1 MSVNAIEWFDQE
13 ENHIELA
20 EDHKSF
26 HYSLLLPNDNNQVE
40 TYSGEIVFTTEERY
54 GLIMR
59 QFLEDVLLGEN
70 TDVFK
75 GYMARRI
82 LGGHNN
88 NQTAYEL
95 FNKERR
101 EDFVE
106 TLNLLD
112 KEQLHD
118 LFIRFGGENAE
129 EFFNNFIKLSDGKR
143 HVDAELK
150 QWLKENLP
158 NLFKATDT
166 MAWVARWEL
175 LNATLVLGRF
185 TDDPTQMPIVTHGDY
200 RITPEW
206 YCYYVA
212 IRRIFDSQYHLWKA
226 QSAAGRI
233 QFQHFVREK
242 YEPSFGRGVVFYSY
256 DILTSILYSIVFD
269 FLIDNSV
276 SMSLRLGVSDYLK
289 KAGADCPDFLQYL
302 DHKFEP
308 YRNTAGS
315 SMSFSLPAQTLPKQE
330 QEKSK
335 YQERNDVPG
344 LHWPTDEELE
354 GYENNYNSSEYFKD
368 SMFGTAPNIKASDV
382 EKLYACLTH
391 SKLKVLEDNL
401 ETKLILLSRY
411 TGKVIPHLEV
421 KPLEWKVINGEDSD
435 KALGYLI
442 KKTANAHFAKG
453 IKFFYYLDRNGEK
466 AQFERIPVS
475 EGGNAWA
482 LSGRME
488 TTRRPFEKALN
499 IFINEYQRQDNE

>member
-1 MSVNAIEWFDQE
+1 MSVFALEWFE
-13 ENHIELA
+13 KEANHIELA
-20 EDHKSF
+20 EDQKSF
-26 HYSLLLPNDNNQVE
+26 HYSLLLPNDNNQAE

-75 GYMARRI
+75 GYVARRI

-106 TLNLLD
+106 TPNILD
-112 KEQLHD
+112 TEQLHD

-129 EFFNNFIKLSDGKR
+129 ELFKNFIKLSEGKR
-143 HVDAELK
+143 YVDAELK
-150 QWLKENLP
+150 QWLKDRLP
-158 NLFKATDT
+158 NLFRPTDT

-212 IRRIFDSQYHLWKA
+212 IRRIFDSQYRLWEA
-226 QSAAGRI
+226 QAAAGRI

-256 DILTSILYSIVFD
+256 DILTSKLYSIVFD

-302 DHKFEP
+302 DHEFEP

-315 SMSFSLPAQTLPKQE
+315 SMSFSLLEKLTLHQDE
-330 QEKSK
+330 QILTKEDKL
-335 YQERNDVPG
+335 YEDG
-344 LHWPTDEELE
+344 LYWPTD
-354 GYENNYNSSEYFKD
+354 SSFKEQITTRD
-368 SMFGTAPNIKASDV
+368 SHAFYRN
-382 EKLYACLTH
+382 
-391 SKLKVLEDNL
+391 SKLGASTALNMSVIHDLYLFLVEQGKLEKSQENLMLLTFRLTGKTPYALDTNKVMRWLGPRSDYSLCYFVWYLFTTHDGRFWTKTGRFFCYANGDIYDGMDEQTRRQDFSKGRDQTDPFAIAL
-401 ETKLILLSRY
+401 RDVIGKLI
-411 TGKVIPHLEV
+411 PPQQE
-421 KPLEWKVINGEDSD
+421 
-435 KALGYLI
+435 
-442 KKTANAHFAKG
+442 
-453 IKFFYYLDRNGEK
+453 
-466 AQFERIPVS
+466 
-475 EGGNAWA
+475 
-482 LSGRME
+482 
-488 TTRRPFEKALN
+488 
-499 IFINEYQRQDNE
+499 

>member
-1 MSVNAIEWFDQE
+1 MSVFALEWFE
-13 ENHIELA
+13 KEANHIELA
-20 EDHKSF
+20 EDQKSF
-26 HYSLLLPNDNNQVE
+26 HYSLLLPNDNNQAE

-75 GYMARRI
+75 GYVARRI

-106 TLNLLD
+106 TPNILD
-112 KEQLHD
+112 TEQLHD

-129 EFFNNFIKLSDGKR
+129 ELFKNFIKLSEGKR
-143 HVDAELK
+143 YVDAELK
-150 QWLKENLP
+150 QWLKDRLP
-158 NLFKATDT
+158 NLFRPTDT

-212 IRRIFDSQYHLWKA
+212 IRRIFDSQYRLWEA
-226 QSAAGRI
+226 QAAAGRI

-256 DILTSILYSIVFD
+256 DILTSKLYSIVFD

-289 KAGADCPDFLQYL
+289 KAGADCPDFLQFL
-302 DHKFEP
+302 DEGFEP
-308 YRNTAGS
+308 YRKS
-315 SMSFSLPAQTLPKQE
+315 SGTSMRFVQEERRPKDNPE
-330 QEKSK
+330 Q
-335 YQERNDVPG
+335 G
-344 LHWPTDEELE
+344 MPTDEDFLKYPSTGDNTAFYRASKFGSSSALRMSIIYKLFVFLVSQGKLE
-354 GYENNYNSSEYFKD
+354 NTQNNLMLFAFRLTGKS
-368 SMFGTAPNIKASDV
+368 P
-382 EKLYACLTH
+382 YAIETD
-391 SKLKVLEDNL
+391 SKLSWLGPKSDYSLCYFAWYLCSNNENERSKPYDGRFWAKTGVFFEYADGSIYNAND
-401 ETKLILLSRY
+401 EQSR
-411 TGKVIPHLEV
+411 
-421 KPLEWKVINGEDSD
+421 
-435 KALGYLI
+435 
-442 KKTANAHFAKG
+442 
-453 IKFFYYLDRNGEK
+453 
-466 AQFERIPVS
+466 
-475 EGGNAWA
+475 
-482 LSGRME
+482 
-488 TTRRPFEKALN
+488 
-499 IFINEYQRQDNE
+499 RQDFSKGRDMIDDFACDLRETMDKLVIEQQRLMKGES

>member
-70 TDVFK
+70 TDIFK
-75 GYMARRI
+75 GYVARRM

-88 NQTAYEL
+88 DQTAYEL

-106 TLNLLD
+106 APSLLD

-129 EFFNNFIKLSDGKR
+129 ELFNNFIRLSDGKR

-158 NLFKATDT
+158 NFFKPTDN

-175 LNATLVLGRF
+175 LNTSISVGYF
-185 TDDPTQMPIVTHGDY
+185 NDDPLKMTLISRTDY
-200 RITPEW
+200 RITPKW

-233 QFQHFVREK
+233 QFEHFVREK

-269 FLIDNSV
+269 FFIDNSV
-276 SMSLRLGVSDYLK
+276 SMSLRLRVSDYLK
-289 KAGADCPDFLQYL
+289 KAGADCPDFLQYI
-302 DHKFEP
+302 DHEFEP
-308 YRNTAGS
+308 YRNTAGLT
-315 SMSFSLPAQTLPKQE
+315 MSFVPEKLNIQQDE
-330 QEKSK
+330 QMLNSEDKLHG
-335 YQERNDVPG
+335 DG
-344 LHWPTDEELE
+344 LYWPTDA
-354 GYENNYNSSEYFKD
+354 SFKEQITTRD
-368 SMFGTAPNIKASDV
+368 SKAFYRD
-382 EKLYACLTH
+382 
-391 SKLKVLEDNL
+391 SKLGASTAVTMSVIHELFLFLVGQGKLDKSQENLMLLAFRLTGKTPYALDTNKVIRWLGPKSDYSLCYFVWYLFTTTKEDRSVPLDGRFWAKTGRFFCYANGDIYNNIDEQTRRQDFSKGRDQTDCFAVAL
-401 ETKLILLSRY
+401 RDMIGKLI
-411 TGKVIPHLEV
+411 PPQQE
-421 KPLEWKVINGEDSD
+421 
-435 KALGYLI
+435 
-442 KKTANAHFAKG
+442 
-453 IKFFYYLDRNGEK
+453 
-466 AQFERIPVS
+466 
-475 EGGNAWA
+475 
-482 LSGRME
+482 
-488 TTRRPFEKALN
+488 
-499 IFINEYQRQDNE
+499 